1 VDASERLA
9 ALLAGELD
17 ADERIALEAELARD
31 PELRASLAAME
42 RADLRLREVSSPR
55 PSEGFDQRLDAV
67 LANTL
72 DEVLGTENVTA
83 REGST
88 AAGATGD
95 VFTAKRR
102 ERASRRT
109 HALIG
114 VAAAAVVVVGTGALL
129 GTFGDDDR
137 GDDASSMIE
146 TMDADD
152 ADDAGDDAASEDLTL
167 ALDGPIVVAEGRSL
181 DNGDL
186 DDLLAGGELGS
197 VRSQGFDDTLGRGVA
212 ERFQAELGAR
222 SLRSGA
228 AAEQEL
234 DRDEAGDVPQ
244 EESAPTDDSE
254 MADDADTDADGTGGA
269 ELVTRDGVPVPGE
282 AAADI
287 ARCLDEVLGAD
298 GDAIPAYTELATY
311 EDDEVVVF
319 GMITVDPDTGTFSRN
334 EVWVLE
340 RTTCDVLRFSQG

>member
-42 RADLRLREVSSPR
+42 RADARLREVSSPR
-55 PSEGFDQRLDAV
+55 PSEGFDQRLDAA
-67 LANTL
+67 LAITL
-72 DEVLGTENVTA
+72 DEVLGTEDPTVRA
-83 REGST
+83 GST

-137 GDDASSMIE
+137 GDASSMIE

-152 ADDAGDDAASEDLTL
+152 AGDAAGDDMASEDLTL

-197 VRSQGFDDTLGRGVA
+197 VRSQGLDDTVGRGVA
-212 ERFQAELGAR
+212 ERFQAELGAQP
-222 SLRSGA
+222 LRSGA
-228 AAEQEL
+228 VAEQES

-244 EESAPTDDSE
+244 EESAPTDDTE
-254 MADDADTDADGTGGA
+254 MADDADADETGGA
-269 ELVTRDGVPVPGE
+269 ELVTRDGAPVPGE

-311 EDDEVVVF
+311 EDDEVIVF